1 MIKKYTK
8 KDGSTAYMF
17 KAYLGTD
24 SEGKQ
29 RFTTRR
35 GFRTKKQANLEL
47 SRLKVDISKNG
58 FKKSDKMTFQQ
69 VYDLWVVNY
78 ELTVK
83 ESTFVKQT
91 EQYRVHILPFFGD
104 TLISKITPAM
114 VQKFANEK
122 VNKFVRYRE
131 FISNTSRIFDY
142 AIKLKL
148 INTNPCKSITI
159 PKAKKD
165 AVNKNRENYFSRE
178 EMLAFLTALEK
189 HDNLKIATFFR
200 LLSMSSARMGEILGL
215 EWRSVNFEDNYISI
229 TQTLARGKNRR
240 LYLEEPKTSS
250 STRDIPLDQITMD
263 WLKKWRKKQREELLI
278 IGHNS
283 LKPDQLVF
291 SSAMDNSFIQ
301 LSKPRKWLQTILK
314 QENLKTITIH
324 GLRHSGAVMMLE
336 SGLTLKD
343 IQDRLGHSD
352 ISITSAYYLHISEK
366 RKRET
371 IDQMTDYI
379 NSGSI
384 SGSK

>member
-35 GFRTKKQANLEL
+35 GFRTKKEANLEL

-159 PKAKKD
+159 PKSKKD
-165 AVNKNRENYFSRE
+165 VGSKNRENYFSRE
-178 EMLAFLTALEK
+178 EMLAFLNALEK
-189 HDNLKIATFFR
+189 HENMKIATFFR

-215 EWRSVNFEDNYISI
+215 EWRYVNFEDNYISI

-291 SSAMDNSFIQ
+291 SSALDNSFIQ

-352 ISITSAYYLHISEK
+352 ISITSTYYLHISEK

>member
-1 MIKKYTK
+1 MIKQYEK
-8 KDGSTAYMF
+8 KNGSKAWMF
-17 KAYLGTD
+17 KAYLGID

-35 GFRTKKQANLEL
+35 GFKTKKEAQLEL

-58 FKKSDKMTFQQ
+58 FKKTDKLTFQQ

-91 EQYRVHILPFFGD
+91 EQYKVHILPFFGD

-114 VQKFANEK
+114 VQQFANEK
-122 VNKFVRYRE
+122 VNKFARYRE
-131 FISNTSRIFDY
+131 FVSNTSRIFDY
-142 AIKLKL
+142 AIKLRL
-148 INTNPCKSITI
+148 IHNNPCKSITI

-165 AVNKNRENYFSRE
+165 VGSKKRENYFSRN
-178 EMLAFLTALEK
+178 EMLTFLNALEK
-189 HDNLKIATFFR
+189 HENMKIATFFR

-215 EWRSVNFEDNYISI
+215 EWRYVNFEDNYISI

-240 LYLEEPKTSS
+240 LYLEEPKTNSS
-250 STRDIPLDQITMD
+250 ARDIPLDQITMD

-278 IGHNS
+278 TGHNS

-291 SSAMDNSFIQ
+291 SSALDNSFIQ
-301 LSKPRKWLQTILK
+301 LSKPRKWLLTILK

-336 SGLTLKD
+336 SGSTLKD

-352 ISITSAYYLHISEK
+352 ISVTSAHYLHITEK

-371 IDQMTDYI
+371 VDQMTDYI
-379 NSGSI
+379 NSGSM

>member
-24 SEGKQ
+24 SDGKQ

-35 GFRTKKQANLEL
+35 GFSTKKEATLEL

-58 FKKSDKMTFQQ
+58 FKKSDKLTFQQ

-78 ELTVK
+78 ELAVK

-91 EQYRVHILPFFGD
+91 EQYKVHILPFFGES
-104 TLISKITPAM
+104 LISKITPAM

-122 VNKFVRYRE
+122 VTKFARYRE
-131 FISNTSRIFDY
+131 FISNTSRIFEY

-148 INTNPCKSITI
+148 INSNPCKSITI

-165 AVNKNRENYFSRE
+165 VGKKKRENYFSRE
-178 EMLAFLTALEK
+178 EMLIFLNALEK
-189 HDNLKIATFFR
+189 HENKKIATFFR
-200 LLSMSSARMGEILGL
+200 VLAMSSARMGEILGL
-215 EWRSVNFEDNYISI
+215 EWSSVNFKENYISI

-240 LYLEEPKTSS
+240 LYLEEPKTNSS
-250 STRDIPLDQITMD
+250 ARDIPLDKTTMD
-263 WLKKWRKKQREELLI
+263 WLKAWRKEQREELLVT
-278 IGHNS
+278 GHNS
-283 LKPDQLVF
+283 LQPNQLVF
-291 SSAMDNSFIQ
+291 SSALNNSFIQ
-301 LSKPRKWLQTILK
+301 LSKPRNWLLTILK
-314 QENLKTITIH
+314 QEKLKPITIH

-352 ISITSAYYLHISEK
+352 ISVTSAHYLHISEK

-371 IDQMTDYI
+371 VVQMADYI
-379 NSGSI
+379 NTGSI
-384 SGSK
+384 TGSK